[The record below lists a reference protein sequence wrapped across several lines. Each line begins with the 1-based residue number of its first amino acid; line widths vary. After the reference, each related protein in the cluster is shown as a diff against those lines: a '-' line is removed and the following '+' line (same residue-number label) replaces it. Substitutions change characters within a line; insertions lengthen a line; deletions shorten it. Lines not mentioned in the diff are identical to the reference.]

1 MGVVKGN
8 KPVTSRYRQFCL
20 HTQLRQR
27 APFSCANQTQHR
39 PRRHSKRG
47 PASCGGLTVAEPV
60 PQDTA
65 GSVSQ
70 SFSFS
75 TYRDDGAL
83 SEVSIADCLDQET
96 LQHQADHTQIEP
108 HTNLRSTQSSAN
120 NNAAPPHSVQVSA
133 AAETARR
140 RQLRQCYPA
149 SHSDITGGQALGLR
163 FAHAHS
169 NFLERRPKVQI
180 ASRLQGC
187 TTEPVP
193 VSVVRPSGLIDGE
206 RQLALWYQYDVAQR
220 AAAQSLALQSQLGH
234 KATNGQIAAALGL
247 PAPFSLS
254 KCLTAGKSAKLQ
266 LVAGNM
272 GLVYKVAH
280 QYHKSRTVC
289 FADLVQA
296 GVQGLDKGLRMY
308 NPGRGAKL
316 STALFWYI
324 RAAIGCTHR
333 LEGQTIHIPLTTQ
346 EQIWR
351 LNSVIQQ
358 YQLLH
363 PGAFPPD
370 EHVRK
375 VTGWSKLSVTR
386 IKQASALSER
396 SYDVMAKADGS
407 SAAQMGSHVGESL
420 IDSLTGG
427 DTESEHIQRSSL
439 MQMDVQSLVTR
450 LPDPLGMVVQ
460 LRYGLQD
467 GEAKSYEEVAKCLNL
482 SAYKVAQHHRAA
494 LAVLQSSES
503 LRQLASAF

>member
-1 MGVVKGN
+1 M
-8 KPVTSRYRQFCL
+8 Q
-20 HTQLRQR
+20 
-27 APFSCANQTQHR
+27 
-39 PRRHSKRG
+39 
-47 PASCGGLTVAEPV
+47 
-60 PQDTA
+60 
-65 GSVSQ
+65 
-70 SFSFS
+70 
-75 TYRDDGAL
+75 
-83 SEVSIADCLDQET
+83 
-96 LQHQADHTQIEP
+96 
-108 HTNLRSTQSSAN
+108 
-120 NNAAPPHSVQVSA
+120 
-133 AAETARR
+133 
-140 RQLRQCYPA
+140 
-149 SHSDITGGQALGLR
+149 
-163 FAHAHS
+163 
-169 NFLERRPKVQI
+169 
-180 ASRLQGC
+180 
-187 TTEPVP
+187 
-193 VSVVRPSGLIDGE
+193 
-206 RQLALWYQYDVAQR
+206 
-220 AAAQSLALQSQLGH
+220 
-234 KATNGQIAAALGL
+234 
-247 PAPFSLS
+247 
-254 KCLTAGKSAKLQ
+254 SAKLQ

-280 QYHKSRTVC
+280 QYHKSRTVS

-351 LNSVIQQ
+351 LNSVVQK

-363 PGAFPPD
+363 PGVFPPD
-370 EHVRK
+370 QHVRK

-386 IKQASALSER
+386 IKQARALSER
-396 SYDVMAKADGS
+396 SYDVMARADGS

-427 DTESEHIQRSSL
+427 DTESEHVQRSNL

-450 LPDPLGMVVQ
+450 LPDPLNMVVQ

-467 GEAKSYEEVAKCLNL
+467 GEAKSYEEVCLKIAVTCAARSPAVVCLGSGNPCSILCQADLQTSVLPQLPHMSPGMSRCYACLHMECCFATEVQWLVLYLLCQGTLLIMWFSCGAHVCRGTVTSVLLLDADMQVAKCLNL

-503 LRQLASAF
+503 LRQLASVF

>member
-1 MGVVKGN
+1 MAIAQGN

-20 HTQLRQR
+20 QRQHRLR
-27 APFSCANQTQHR
+27 APFCCGIQTQHK
-39 PRRHSKRG
+39 PRRHRKRG
-47 PASCGGLTVAEPV
+47 PPSCGASTVAELV
-60 PQDTA
+60 PQDTV

-75 TYRDDGAL
+75 TYRDDGTL
-83 SEVSIADCLDQET
+83 SEVSIADCLDQQV
-96 LQHQADHTQIEP
+96 LQPQAEHTQTEP
-108 HTNLRSTQSSAN
+108 QVILRSLQSSAN
-120 NNAAPPHSVQVSA
+120 SNAAPPYSAQVST

-149 SHSDITGGQALGLR
+149 SHSDILDGQALGVR
-163 FAHAHS
+163 FAHQHS

-193 VSVVRPSGLIDGE
+193 VPAIRPSGLIDGE
-206 RQLALWYQYDVAQR
+206 RQLALWFQYDIAQR

-280 QYHKSRTVC
+280 QYHKSRTVS

-351 LNSVIQQ
+351 LNSVVQK

-363 PGAFPPD
+363 PGVFPPD
-370 EHVRK
+370 QHVRK

-386 IKQASALSER
+386 IKQARALSER
-396 SYDVMAKADGS
+396 SYDVMARADGS

-427 DTESEHIQRSSL
+427 DTESEHVQRSNL

-450 LPDPLGMVVQ
+450 LPDPLNMVVQ

-503 LRQLASAF
+503 LRQLASVF